1 MIPYYGHHSS
11 KMFIKGKPVRL
22 GFKCWCFCS
31 YHGYV
36 FSTDIYC
43 GKGTN
48 LDNKLGLGGG
58 DVVKQFAYLVDNKER
73 HQFYLDNFY
82 TAAGLLNYLAT
93 FNIKATGTMKCPFT
107 ADAVFKKKQRGYY
120 ESYTS
125 KKVMLVKW
133 NDTKPVIVGTN
144 FDKIEP
150 QDVIRKYQKSTTIF
164 QYQMSLETIINIWG
178 ELIYLT
184 VP

>member
-1 MIPYYGHHSS
+1 M
-11 KMFIKGKPVRL
+11 
-22 GFKCWCFCS
+22 
-31 YHGYV
+31 
-36 FSTDIYC
+36 
-43 GKGTN
+43 
-48 LDNKLGLGGG
+48 
-58 DVVKQFAYLVDNKER
+58 DNKEK
-73 HQFYLDNFY
+73 HQFYFDNFF
-82 TAAGLLNYLAT
+82 TSADLLNYLAT
-93 FNIKATGTMKCPFT
+93 LNIKATGTMKCPFT

-150 QDVIRKYQKSTTIF
+150 LRTARRYSKVSKKHNYIPIPNVIGNYN
-164 QYQMSLETIINIWG
+164 QYMEA
-178 ELIYLT
+178 LIYLT